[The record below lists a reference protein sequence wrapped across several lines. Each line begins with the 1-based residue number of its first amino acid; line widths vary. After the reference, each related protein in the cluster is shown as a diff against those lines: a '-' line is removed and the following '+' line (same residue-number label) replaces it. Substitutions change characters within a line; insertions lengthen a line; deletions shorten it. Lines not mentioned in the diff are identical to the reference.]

1 MDEFEYFFT
10 FMALLLGLSL
20 ANVATGLADVWR
32 SRQEVRLG
40 VCTPLLA
47 LVVISY
53 AVSQWQVVWD
63 ARETFAMA
71 PVFLVAN
78 LAVVLPYI
86 FISQAMFPKRPE
98 NWSTLDDYYLAHR
111 GTLLGALIFSTAIAV
126 TANYGLFSDWGLF
139 PLIRILVAVLAP
151 AVAIY
156 SANRWVHAAVLL
168 AISAFYFTIRLFL
181 TIAS

>member
-10 FMALLLGLSL
+10 FVALLLGLAL

-40 VCTPLLA
+40 VCTPLLG
-47 LVVISY
+47 LVVMSY
-53 AVSQWQVVWD
+53 AVSQWQILWG
-63 ARETFAMA
+63 AREMLAMG
-71 PVFLVAN
+71 PVSLILV

-86 FISQAMFPKRPE
+86 FISQAMFPRRPE
-98 NWSTLDDYYLAHR
+98 VWSTLDDYYLAHR
-111 GTLLGALIFSTAIAV
+111 GTLLGALIFSTAIALIS
-126 TANYGLFSDWGLF
+126 NYFRFSEWGLV
-139 PLIRILVAVLAP
+139 PLVRTVVAVLAP

-168 AISAFYFTIRLFL
+168 AISAFYFTLRLF
-181 TIAS
+181 